1 VSAEGEAILISNA
14 TLTGDHLRFT
24 VTTGIQGEEVRMSFD
39 GRVSGNA
46 MRGSMEVQGGTMA
59 GRFDWS
65 AQRDSR
71 NPSDMRQH

>member
-1 VSAEGEAILISNA
+1 
-14 TLTGDHLRFT
+14 
-24 VTTGIQGEEVRMSFD
+24 
-39 GRVSGNA
+39 